1 MPFNFADSHSL
12 PYMKEI
18 IHCFD
23 KDYDDDCNLQMTLT
37 FVDIPVI
44 PDLEDQQDED
54 MSTKVAIA
62 PK

>member
-1 MPFNFADSHSL
+1 MTIAN
-12 PYMKEI
+12 I
-18 IHCFD
+18 
-23 KDYDDDCNLQMTLT
+23 QMTLT